1 MTLMDHD
8 LGTPR
13 PRTTSRDQVLQTVEL
28 TIDGQTISVEE
39 GTSVMRAAA
48 LCGVDVPKTV
58 CYRKPR
64 PIWLVPFVL
73 GRNRRTQGHASLVHH
88 ACYAWHVG

>member
-1 MTLMDHD
+1 MTLKDHD

-39 GTSVMRAAA
+39 GTSVMCLKIGASQVKI
-48 LCGVDVPKTV
+48 CQQIFGVSQTV
-58 CYRKPR
+58 FCEADKIELAIRNVLKKIRKSIP
-64 PIWLVPFVL
+64 
-73 GRNRRTQGHASLVHH
+73 
-88 ACYAWHVG
+88 